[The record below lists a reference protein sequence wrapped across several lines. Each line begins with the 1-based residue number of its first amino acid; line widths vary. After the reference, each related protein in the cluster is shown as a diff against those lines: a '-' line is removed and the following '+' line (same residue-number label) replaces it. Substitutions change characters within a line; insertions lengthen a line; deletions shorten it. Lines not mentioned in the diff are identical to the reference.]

1 VQLLQ
6 LHSIRGN
13 NGPDKLLKCI
23 KGPVTN
29 YLPTKCIKLSES
41 QSLSSFPDRG
51 DQRD

>member
-29 YLPTKCIKLSES
+29 YLPTKCIKLSEF
-41 QSLSSFPDRG
+41 LGVAIVVCPK
-51 DQRD
+51 